1 MSPSLQKTFRVVLT
15 LAALALAGALVAA
28 LWNAYVLAPWTR
40 DGRVSAHVVRVAP
53 EVSGTVADVA
63 VDDNQPV
70 KRGDVLYRIDPSR
83 FELAVAQARALAAAA
98 DETLRQ
104 RQDEARRRHGLDD
117 LVSREDI
124 QRAGRAVAIAQ
135 AEAQRA
141 RAALEVA
148 ELDLARSVLRAPV
161 DGFVTRLRLRR
172 GDYAVAGKPDIA
184 ILDAHSFWITGYFEE
199 TKLERIRPGAPAQ
212 IKLMGFAPLLT
223 GRVGSI
229 GHGIA
234 DDNDGPD
241 EYGLPAVKANFSW
254 VRLAQRIPVRIEI
267 DAVPDGVQLAAGM
280 TCSVDIGA
288 PGEQRVARGRL
299 AGWLHNLM

>member
-1 MSPSLQKTFRVVLT
+1 MSPILKKTTRVALT
-15 LAALALAGALVAA
+15 LATLTAAGLLAAA

-53 EVSGTVADVA
+53 EVSGTVSEVA

-83 FELAVAQARALAAAA
+83 FELALEQARAQAAAA

-104 RQDEARRRHGLDD
+104 RQDEARRRSGLDD

-135 AEAQRA
+135 AEARRA

-148 ELDLARSVLRAPV
+148 ELDLARSVLRSPV
-161 DGFVTRLRLRR
+161 DGFVTRLRLRA
-172 GDYAVAGKPDIA
+172 GDYALAGQPGLA
-184 ILDAHSFWITGYFEE
+184 VLDAHSFWVTGYFEE
-199 TKLERIRPGAPAQ
+199 TKLRRIRPGAPAR
-212 IKLMGFAPLLT
+212 IKLMGFEPLLD
-223 GRVGSI
+223 GRVASI

-234 DDNDGPD
+234 DDNDGQD
-241 EYGLPAVKANFSW
+241 EHGLPAVKASFSW

-267 DAVPDGVQLAAGM
+267 DALPDGVRLAAGM
-280 TCSVDIGA
+280 TCSVDIGQ
-288 PGEQRVARGRL
+288 PGETHVVRGRL
-299 AGWLHNLM
+299 AGWLRDLM

>member
-1 MSPSLQKTFRVVLT
+1 MLFR
-15 LAALALAGALVAA
+15 
-28 LWNAYVLAPWTR
+28 
-40 DGRVSAHVVRVAP
+40 S
-53 EVSGTVADVA
+53 
-63 VDDNQPV
+63 
-70 KRGDVLYRIDPSR
+70 
-83 FELAVAQARALAAAA
+83 
-98 DETLRQ
+98 
-104 RQDEARRRHGLDD
+104 
-117 LVSREDI
+117 
-124 QRAGRAVAIAQ
+124 AQ

-141 RAALEVA
+141 RAALDVA

-223 GRVGSI
+223 GRVASI